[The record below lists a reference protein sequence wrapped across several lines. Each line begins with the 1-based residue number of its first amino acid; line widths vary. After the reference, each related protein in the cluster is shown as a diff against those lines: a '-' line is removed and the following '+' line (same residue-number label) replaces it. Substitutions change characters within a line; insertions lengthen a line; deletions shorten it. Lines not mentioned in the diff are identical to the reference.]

1 MSQLTREDLM
11 GLEQYSEQRDA
22 FRTRVMQHK
31 KDRIVSLGP
40 NMSLHFE
47 DKLIMQYQI
56 QEMLRAEKIFD
67 AAGIQEE
74 LDTYNALI
82 PDGHNWKATQMIE
95 YSDVDERALALRQLL
110 GVENLIWMQVEGF
123 HKVFPVAD
131 EDLERATEEKTS
143 SVHFLRFELTDDMVQ
158 AVKNNAD
165 ISLGVDHP
173 AYQYSCEPL
182 PDNYRQSLAN
192 DLQ

>member
-11 GLEQYSEQRDA
+11 GLEQYSEERDA
-22 FRTRVMQHK
+22 FRARVMQHK
-31 KDRIVSLGP
+31 KDRIIHLGP

-47 DKLIMQYQI
+47 DRLIMQYQI
-56 QEMLRAEKIFD
+56 QEMLRAERIFD

-82 PDGHNWKATQMIE
+82 PDGHNWKATLMIE

-110 GVENLIWMQVEGF
+110 GVENLVWMQVEGF
-123 HKVFPVAD
+123 NKVFPVAD

-143 SVHFLRFELTDDMVQ
+143 SVHFLRFELSADMIQ
-158 AVKNNAD
+158 AVKNNVG
-165 ISLGVDHP
+165 ISIGVDHP
-173 AYQYSCEPL
+173 AYRYSIEPL

-192 DLQ
+192 DLN